1 MDDFSDEW
9 KTMDDAA
16 MKEKKSRHQ
25 MMGYRGLARRSRG
38 SFDVKLWIRTTEQ
51 VSKDEFIWMHIA
63 DPNCYG
69 GSDNDDENL
78 YQKKMKNYM
87 TGHQGE
93 AIWPVYCMI
102 EITWR
107 YIN

>member
-38 SFDVKLWIRTTEQ
+38 SFDGQ
-51 VSKDEFIWMHIA
+51 
-63 DPNCYG
+63 
-69 GSDNDDENL
+69 
-78 YQKKMKNYM
+78 NYAVPAFCSA
-87 TGHQGE
+87 TFLSSYC
-93 AIWPVYCMI
+93 PVMPKSS
-102 EITWR
+102 EILSVAFHS
-107 YIN
+107 YII